1 MKFGKG
7 QSVRRHEDKRFIT
20 GHGRYTDDI
29 QLENMAYLATV
40 RSPYAHAKILSID
53 IEDAL
58 EMEGVLAIYTQK
70 DMDEAGY
77 GDFPCAT
84 ALENIDGSK
93 QHFTPRGVMARDV
106 VRFVGDPVAM
116 VVADSRENARNA
128 VDAIYADLEE
138 LPAIH
143 NIEAARAE
151 GAAQIWD
158 HAPGNQIFD
167 WQAGDGAK
175 TDEMMA
181 KADHVTSLTL
191 INNRVAPTA
200 MENRAAIGEYDGEQ
214 DGFTLTT
221 GTQGANIM
229 QGIVAGAIM
238 KMSPKKLRVV
248 TPDVGGGFGM
258 KFFVYPEYIGVLHAA
273 KNLGRPVKWTG
284 ERSDSFMTDTHGRD
298 LVTKAELG
306 LDKSGKILGLKIHTA
321 ANLGGYISTFG
332 AGIQTVA
339 GGFMVGGVYDIP
351 AIHNRVTGYATNTAP
366 VDAYRGAGRPEAAYL
381 TERLMDQAARELG
394 LGQDEIR
401 SRNFIQSEQMP
412 YTTGVGTTYDTG
424 EFETV
429 LQMGKD
435 RADWNGFAA
444 RKSASEAKGK
454 LRGIGL
460 TYYVEI
466 AAGGPQEEYTEVK
479 FTSAG
484 KVELLIGTQSTGQG
498 HETAYA
504 QILADELDIP
514 YEAITVIQ
522 GDTARIAQGNG
533 TGGSRSIHVGGG
545 AVIEGAKSTIEEAR
559 PIAAHLL
566 EADMDELDYQ
576 DGNFQVRGTNRG
588 ISMMDLGQT
597 AANPQNLP
605 QELQEKYP
613 NGFSVKAKYQGTHP
627 SFPNGCHIAE
637 VEIDPDTG
645 VVDIQ
650 SYTAVD
656 DFGRLLNPLL
666 AAGQVHGGVVQGI
679 GQALHEEA
687 VYEEGTAQLVTGSF
701 MDYTMP
707 RADDIPHIE
716 FDNHVVVNPN
726 NPLGVK
732 GCGEAGTIGAS
743 PTIMHAILNAL
754 QDRGITHVDMPA
766 TPLKIWQLL
775 QEAKA
780 A

>member
-7 QSVRRHEDKRFIT
+7 QSVRRNEDQRFIT

-29 QLENMAYLATV
+29 QLENTAYLATV
-40 RSPYAHAKILSID
+40 RSPYAHAKILGID
-53 IEDAL
+53 TDDAK
-58 EMEGVLAIYTQK
+58 EMDGVLAIYTQK

-77 GDFPCAT
+77 GDLPCVT
-84 ALENIDGSK
+84 ALENIDGST
-93 QHFTPRGVMARDV
+93 QHYTPRGVLARDYA
-106 VRFVGDPVAM
+106 RFVGDPIA
-116 VVADSRENARNA
+116 VVIADTRENARNA
-128 VDAIYADLEE
+128 AEAIYADMEE

-143 NIEAARAE
+143 DIEAAKAPD
-151 GAAQIWD
+151 AHQIWE
-158 HAPGNQIFD
+158 HIPGNRVFD
-167 WQAGDGAK
+167 WQAGDASK

-181 KADHVTSLTL
+181 KADHVTKMTL

-200 MENRAAIGEYDGEQ
+200 MENRAAIGEYDAETES
-214 DGFTLTT
+214 FTLTT

-229 QGIVAGAIM
+229 QNVVAGAIL
-238 KMSPKKLRVV
+238 KIPPKKLRVV

-258 KFFVYPEYIGVLHAA
+258 KFFVYPEYICVLHAA
-273 KNLGRPVKWTG
+273 KILGRPVKWTG

-298 LVTKAELG
+298 LVTEAQMG
-306 LDKSGKILGLKIHTA
+306 LDKDGKVLALKIHTS

-339 GGFMVGGVYDIP
+339 GGHMVGGVYDFP
-351 AIHNRVTGYATNTAP
+351 AIHNRVSGYITNTAP

-429 LQMGKD
+429 LQLGKK
-435 RADWNGFAA
+435 RADWDGFEA
-444 RKSASEAKGK
+444 RKAASEKAGK
-454 LRGIGL
+454 LRGRGL

-466 AAGGPQEEYTEVK
+466 AAGGQQEEFTEIK
-479 FTSAG
+479 FTSSG

-522 GDTARIAQGNG
+522 GDTARIALGNG
-533 TGGSRSIHVGGG
+533 TGGSRSLHVGGG
-545 AVIEGAKSTIEEAR
+545 AVIAGAKATIEEAKA
-559 PIAAHLL
+559 IAAHML
-566 EADMDELDYQ
+566 ESDVDELDYV
-576 DGNFQVRGTNRG
+576 DGNFKVQGTNRG
-588 ISMMDLGQT
+588 ISMMDLGT
-597 AANPQNLP
+597 AAADPQNLP
-605 QELQEKYP
+605 QDLQEKYP
-613 NGFSVKAKYQGTHP
+613 NGFSVKAKYEGQHP

-637 VEIDPDTG
+637 VEIDPETG
-645 VVDIQ
+645 VVTIDR
-650 SYTAVD
+650 YTAMD

-687 VYEEGTAQLVTGSF
+687 VYEKDTAQLVTGSF

-707 RADDIPHIE
+707 RADDVPNID

-743 PTIMHAILNAL
+743 PTVMHAILNAL
-754 QDRGITHVDMPA
+754 EGRGITHVDMPA
-766 TPLKIWQLL
+766 TPLKIWKLL
-775 QEAKA
+775 QEARA